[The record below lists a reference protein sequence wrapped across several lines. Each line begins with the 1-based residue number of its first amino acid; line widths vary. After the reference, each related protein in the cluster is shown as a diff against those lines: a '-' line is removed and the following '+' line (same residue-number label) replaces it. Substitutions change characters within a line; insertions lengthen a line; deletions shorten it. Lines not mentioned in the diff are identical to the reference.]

1 MLKCAPV
8 CGVVFLDI
16 NGLKK
21 ANDSKGHDY
30 GDYIIMTIS
39 KLLQTTFGEKVFRIG
54 GDEFVVLCEDIK
66 KATFEEKERF
76 LRAFALRNTE
86 IKFSLGA
93 VWTDQVV
100 AVERLINSAD
110 RAMYE
115 EKRSYYKKSLHCDSE
130 L

>member
-1 MLKCAPV
+1 
-8 CGVVFLDI
+8 
-16 NGLKK
+16 
-21 ANDSKGHDY
+21 
-30 GDYIIMTIS
+30 MTIS